1 MENKNIIIIAV
12 LAIVLVLGVIFAT
25 SIITPSNNTNNTNNT
40 NDTINVT
47 INDTNETNNT
57 TNTTSTNTKE
67 ASSSKKSSKSDSNI
81 VDESIKENYQA
92 GDGSHYREVKYKDG
106 NIRQYDTSGK
116 LIGSSY
122 ESDQAQLKRDAG
134 ASWPG
139 D

>member
-25 SIITPSNNTNNTNNT
+25 SIFTSSNNTNNT

>member
-25 SIITPSNNTNNTNNT
+25 SIFTPSNNTNNTN
-40 NDTINVT
+40 DTVNVT
-47 INDTNETNNT
+47 LNDTNETNNT

-67 ASSSKKSSKSDSNI
+67 VSSSKKSSKSDSNI

>member
-25 SIITPSNNTNNTNNT
+25 SIFNSSNNTNNT
-40 NDTINVT
+40 NDTVNVT
-47 INDTNETNNT
+47 LNDTNETNNT

-67 ASSSKKSSKSDSNI
+67 VSSSKKSSKSDSNI